1 MSWVAAAGAFG
12 GGVLNAVQGRSYRK
26 AIRGIGRK
34 NERELVGLQ
43 RENALLGQQ
52 ALQDID
58 AARSTVA
65 GGYRRAR
72 SATRGAF
79 HRAERGA
86 VIQGQRD
93 QASAE
98 MALLRSGR
106 SNTGLLNLARQ
117 GISFNTALQ
126 LNEIARSL
134 SGAMA
139 PLELGAA
146 QDDANLQLGKT
157 GARAAT
163 FSTKAGLQR
172 QIHGARLGQV
182 PDPVDASGG
191 FGALAD
197 LFEQLF
203 QSKPAENST
212 QSAPASS
219 TPSFDT
225 RRDDSPVGGVA

>member
-1 MSWVAAAGAFG
+1 MSWVAASAAIG
-12 GGVLNAVQGRSYRK
+12 GGLLNAAQGRSYQK

-58 AARSTVA
+58 AARSTLA

-72 SATRGAF
+72 GATRGAF

-134 SGAMA
+134 SSAMA
-139 PLELGAA
+139 PLEVGAA
-146 QDDANLQLGKT
+146 QDDANLQLGKS

-163 FSTKAGLQR
+163 FNTKAGLQR

-182 PDPVDASGG
+182 PEPVDASGG

-203 QSKPAENST
+203 TSKPSNGAAGSST
-212 QSAPASS
+212 QVTAD
-219 TPSFDT
+219 SFDP
-225 RRDDSPVGGVA
+225 RRDDNPVGGVS